1 MSYSGKMIVLFRG
14 FVFAN
19 QKNGLH
25 FSFFQNFYKIAKIC
39 INTVK
44 TSRYM
49 QKIYNF
55 ATFIVSIIRFY
66 KVQYSASNLVR
77 EGYKAIMCVVFQ
89 K

>member
-1 MSYSGKMIVLFRG
+1 MSYSGKMIVLFRD

-25 FSFFQNFYKIAKIC
+25 FSFFQNFYKIAKKC
-39 INTVK
+39 INAVK
-44 TSRYM
+44 TSRHM

-66 KVQYSASNLVR
+66 KVQYSASNSVR
-77 EGYKAIMCVVFQ
+77 EEYRAIMCGEFQ
-89 K
+89 